1 MGTSYSLLIPF
12 LVALLL
18 APGQLSGH
26 LLDNFDDNTK
36 TDWQDFTFVPGF
48 GLPTETGG
56 HFQFVLPP
64 AGQAIFTGSRK
75 ISEEFELKN
84 GRTIEFKV
92 DLVEGVGQDSFAVL
106 AFIPK
111 ANSLGTLAGYGLAKS
126 TTDILL
132 TKGIG
137 KYFYNE
143 NVSPA
148 VKSDNITLVLT
159 LSAKAGSVTIK
170 GQVLDKDN
178 SNAVLWEETVTDTPD
193 ADVLADGTDDPAAPY
208 LASGHFALYC
218 YEDFN
223 PNAAQPEYKVVYD
236 NAEVCVL
243 DDVILDDFDDN
254 TKTAW
259 SDFTF
264 VPGLGLPVEHNQ
276 QFDFTL
282 PPAGQAI
289 FTASRK
295 TSRVFDLQE
304 CGHLQFRVDLVH
316 GEGKDSFAVLAFIPE
331 ANSLGTLAGYGLAKS
346 TTDIL
351 MTKGIGK
358 YFYNENV
365 SPAVKSDNVTLVLDL
380 IVSNRT
386 TVFIRGQVL
395 DKDANDAVLWEKV
408 VVDSPDADVFA
419 DGTDDPAAPYLTT
432 GHFSLFC
439 YEDFSANSPQ
449 AFYQVIYDNA
459 AVLAPALAANQPPQ
473 ISEVTPDETASFLP
487 ASTQIT
493 FKAADDKPLVNTG
506 ISVTLNGTNTFTSAN
521 GLVITGTGNNR
532 NVALGGLRTNVD
544 YTAVLQVVDS
554 DNATNR
560 VVLHFDTFDPANL
573 VIEIED
579 YNFGSGGFYDDPV
592 PLAEGSGPQANSYNN
607 QVGSLNIDYFDTRA
621 SPNFSDTKYRSSDPI
636 RMQHTFDVPRQK
648 YIDAGGMAANVF
660 DYDVGDI
667 VGGEWMN
674 YSRTFTPGSYLIY
687 LRQSIVN
694 LGQAECVLERV
705 TSEPFLVDQTTAPLG
720 SFLGRLSGFQYRN
733 VPLTDA
739 LGNPTIVR
747 LTEIDTI
754 RLRQITTQPGDALIS
769 QNYLLLVPTA
779 DPGLQRCRVVAV
791 SPNDGATVNT
801 VTPVIGV
808 TIQNFDTAV
817 QEDSIVLKVN
827 GATVAA
833 TAVPTASGATVSYA
847 MSPLPPSGSLNTAQ
861 VIFTDDFQVKQ
872 TNTWS
877 FTVVYRSLNP
887 TNRVPGVPVERGF
900 SLRMVQAPAGP
911 ALENSLLR
919 AEEQLAIPSTIPAF
933 IDTNTTVQTINQ
945 NKAPFGSAGN
955 FPGDYPVPGL
965 YDDALNSLG
974 NGDNDF
980 AVEIVA
986 YLDLSAGIHTFGA
999 ISDDG
1004 YKASS
1009 GSQLHDS
1016 SSGSVIAFHNGGPA
1030 NETFDFAVTTA
1041 GIYPFRFMW
1050 YERGGLAHAELF
1062 SVDRATGARTLIND
1076 PATENSI
1083 KAYFEVAQIQLLSA
1097 PVVTGPYL
1105 ADPNAVL
1112 DVSQSTFQTTVS
1124 GNSRFY
1130 RLLSNTAYRI
1140 SSIRVTGGNVE
1151 IKYTPAP

>member
-621 SPNFSDTKYRSSDPI
+621 SPNFTDTKYRSSDPI

-1030 NETFDFAVTTA
+1030 NETFDFAVTTV